1 MTINIEWK
9 QKYPQTKSKR
19 NKKET
24 ERSYN
29 NDDNKTDKKWNGM
42 HSMKVIGRFSICLFL
57 ASLIHL

>member
-29 NDDNKTDKKWNGM
+29 NDDNKTEKNEM
-42 HSMKVIGRFSICLFL
+42 ACTL
-57 ASLIHL
+57 